1 MDLELILKDLKDCPC
16 GREHI
21 VDLKKVEIGSGIVG
35 SVGKILMDNEFP
47 NKLLVVTDEPALA
60 ASEGILESLDTAGIT
75 YELKVF
81 ESLRVAEM
89 DAVECLEEMCAPQDG
104 VLSIGTGSVNDIC
117 RLAAFRQNKPFAI
130 FATAPSMDGFAS
142 DSAPITK
149 NNFKIS
155 YPARQPQ
162 IIIADTKI
170 LAAAPAEL
178 KAAGFGDM
186 IAKKIAMV
194 DWRVSNLLTGEY
206 YCERVAALVRKAVD
220 QIVSLADKVTAEDE
234 EAAGAIMEARCFT
247 GIAMQLVR
255 LTRPASGAEH
265 IISHFWEVKKLE
277 EGIISDFHGKKV
289 GVATLIVN
297 NIYNKLAEYKEVE
310 IVPDMT
316 DWDKVKQVYGPNLT
330 EDMMKMNQPPVTDEF
345 DNNLIAEN
353 WQKICDIIH
362 EELMSDEELY
372 TLMLR
377 AGAAVSVKEIAVSDE
392 LCRLGVKY
400 HSYMRHRI
408 TIMRLLPVFK
418 PKAWW
423 SKI

>member
-1 MDLELILKDLKDCPC
+1 MDLQLILQDLKDCSC
-16 GREHI
+16 GREHT
-21 VDLKKVEIGSGIVG
+21 VDLKAVEIGSGLVHTVG
-35 SVGKILMDNEFP
+35 EILVNNGFP
-47 NKLLVVTDEPALA
+47 RDLLVVTDEPALA
-60 ASEGILESLDTAGIT
+60 ASAGILESLDASGIQ

-89 DAVECLEEMCAPQDG
+89 DAVELLEGLCAPHKG

-117 RLAAFRQNKPFAI
+117 RLAAFRKDKPFAI

-155 YPARQPQ
+155 YPARQPR

-170 LAAAPAEL
+170 LAAAPSEL

-194 DWRVSNLLTGEY
+194 DWRVSHLLTGEY
-206 YCERVAALVRKAVD
+206 YCEKVAALVRKAVD

-234 EAAGAIMEARCFT
+234 EAAGAIMEALCFT

-277 EGIISDFHGKKV
+277 DGIISDFHGKKV

-297 NIYNKLAEYKEVE
+297 NIYNKLAQYKEVE
-310 IVPDMT
+310 VVPDMT

-330 EDMMKMNQPPVTDEF
+330 EEMMKMNEPPVTEEF
-345 DNNLIAEN
+345 DNHLIAEH
-353 WQKICDIIH
+353 WQEICDIIH

-372 TLMLR
+372 SLMLR
-377 AGAAVSVKEIAVSDE
+377 AGAATSVEEIAVSDE

-400 HSYMRHRI
+400 HSYMRHRV
-408 TIMRLLPVFK
+408 TIMRLLPLFK

-423 SKI
+423 IK